1 MARKTRELEKARR
14 VESELGILWSPV
26 YRPEWDST
34 AEAYVEHG
42 VVGWGRSRRLG
53 RAEDVER
60 RFKAYLGVQHDDPA
74 RWGLAGEPRARFFV
88 SLFVGQRTV
97 ALRTYPTMGEAV
109 ETLERFH
116 AAL

>member
-1 MARKTRELEKARR
+1 M
-14 VESELGILWSPV
+14 ESELGIAWSPV
-26 YRPEWDST
+26 YRLEWDST
-34 AEAYVEHG
+34 PEAYVEHG

-53 RAEDVER
+53 RAEAVEQ

-97 ALRTYPTMGEAV
+97 ALRTYATMGEAL
-109 ETLERFH
+109 EALERVY